1 MIIEKRGRG
10 LLLIFPMFRNM
21 ILAMF
26 GLEFG
31 GDFSFATYSI
41 ISSFSGSGFLSVF
54 AYLFVIPFAVV
65 GLLGV
70 LVAIYMPFNNLRVR
84 VENRQVVVLRRLL
97 FIPIYYKNVDK
108 RVVQSLSLKRIGSTG
123 QGVNKVE
130 HYKIIANM
138 RNNEKMTIAEGV
150 NGEDLAIHFKEYL
163 YKKIKVAEPSAKVFL
178 YSALSE
184 FV

>member
-54 AYLFVIPFAVV
+54 AYFFVIPFA
-65 GLLGV
+65 
-70 LVAIYMPFNNLRVR
+70 
-84 VENRQVVVLRRLL
+84 VVVLRRLL